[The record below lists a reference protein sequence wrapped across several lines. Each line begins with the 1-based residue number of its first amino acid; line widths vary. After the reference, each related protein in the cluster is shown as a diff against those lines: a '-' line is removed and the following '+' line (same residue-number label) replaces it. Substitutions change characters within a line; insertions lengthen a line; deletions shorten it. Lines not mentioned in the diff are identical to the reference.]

1 MKGIDN
7 KKENKFENE
16 LIVKSNR
23 LITAIQDLT
32 LSETRLIQLAVI
44 SARSKGRLAHNEPLF
59 VSTNDFAEAFN
70 LSRQNAYKSLLE
82 AEQNLFDRR
91 FRFLE
96 DGEQVKSQW
105 VTRVKYKLND
115 IGIEITLA
123 PDVINE
129 ITKIDGYDNFFTSYR
144 QGQTKDFTS
153 AYSHR
158 LFELVKGWENVGKT
172 PVFDLNTFKAQMG
185 IKEDEYPRMDNFK
198 RRVLDSAIKE
208 INEKT
213 TYIFSYKQHKKGT
226 KITGFSFTIKDTAP
240 KIKKTYERQVLTITE
255 AIELSQKIPGA
266 YINESERDAIGR
278 VMNYKDEEGRSVYFV
293 KATKEDWEEH
303 RNNKKKLTSKIEKK
317 ASDEK
322 WKMIGNT
329 LVDDI
334 YITKHKYQDE
344 TYQQAKKR
352 IEKELSL
359 QLELEL
365 NRVQEDDRPLW
376 EVLGKKI

>member
-1 MKGIDN
+1 MKGIEN
-7 KKENKFENE
+7 KKESKFENE

-44 SARSKGRLAHNEPLF
+44 GARSKGGLAHNEPLF

-82 AEQNLFDRR
+82 AEQSLFDRR

-105 VTRVKYKLND
+105 VTRVKYKLD
-115 IGIEITLA
+115 EIGIEITLA

-153 AYSHR
+153 TYSHR
-158 LFELVKGWENVGKT
+158 LFELVKGWESVGKT
-172 PVFDLNTFKAQMG
+172 PVFDIHTFKAQMG
-185 IKEDEYPRMDNFK
+185 IKDDEYPRMDNFK
-198 RRVLDSAIKE
+198 RRVLDVAVNE

-213 TYIFSYKQHKKGT
+213 TYEFSYKQHKKGMR
-226 KITGFSFTIKDTAP
+226 IIGFSFTIKNTAP
-240 KIKKTYERQVLTITE
+240 KLKKTYERQTLTIAE
-255 AIELSQKIPGA
+255 AIEISQKIPGA

-278 VMNYKDEEGRSVYFV
+278 VMNYKDENGRSVYFV
-293 KATKEDWEEH
+293 KATKEDWIEH
-303 RNNKKKLTSKIEKK
+303 RANKKQL
-317 ASDEK
+317 SDNVEEQAKEHK
-322 WKMIGNT
+322 WNKIGNT
-329 LVDDI
+329 LVDDD
-334 YITKHKYQDE
+334 YIDKYKRDDE
-344 TYQQAKKR
+344 SRIEAKKR
-352 IEKELSL
+352 IESEL
-359 QLELEL
+359 QEEL
-365 NRVQEDDRPLW
+365 NKVHDDDRPLT
-376 EVLGKKI
+376 EILGIRK